1 MSMTRINIYN
11 KTGLTDQ
18 YALTMV
24 RRVILDGFQSTET
37 IQGKK
42 NVPKYCHVTT
52 FKNVYGKRIIVWARP
67 RKTTTSAY
75 SFLVYDEEEMQ
86 DHE

>member
-1 MSMTRINIYN
+1 MSMSRIIIDN
-11 KTGLTDQ
+11 KSGLSDLD
-18 YALTMV
+18 ALTMV

-67 RKTTTSAY
+67 RKTKQSAY
-75 SFLVYDEEEMQ
+75 SFLVYDEEEKN
-86 DHE
+86 EYE